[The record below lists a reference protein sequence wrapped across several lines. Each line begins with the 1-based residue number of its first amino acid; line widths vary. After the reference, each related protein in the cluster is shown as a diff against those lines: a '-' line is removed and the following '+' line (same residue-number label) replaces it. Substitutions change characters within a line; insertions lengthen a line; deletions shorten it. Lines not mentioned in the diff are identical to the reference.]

1 MIMCATPL
9 KENGILCV
17 YHRDHPYI
25 TSAKGLVGWGRK
37 MAFFA
42 DVHSVVQ
49 CRIYADIVGGWVR
62 KKLKIYVI

>member
-25 TSAKGLVGWGRK
+25 TSAKGLVRWGRK
-37 MAFFA
+37 MAIFA
-42 DVHSVVQ
+42 EVHFCGSVPYL
-49 CRIYADIVGGWVR
+49 IFM
-62 KKLKIYVI
+62 LT